1 MIDSPVHIITGRFSD
16 LYIRLRKK
24 EGRIY
29 NDKELSDL
37 PGIPKDH
44 PHARE
49 WNLRARSCMH
59 LLRYLSMQ
67 ERPLNILEVGCGNGW
82 LGHRLAGL
90 KDSFITG
97 TDINGPEINDAKRVF
112 ANIPNLQFIQ
122 GDIRNG
128 ILVEK
133 FDVIIFASSIQYF
146 NPIDD
151 ILDFALGMLAA
162 GGAIHILDS
171 RFYSNEEARKATL
184 RSQQYFYSL
193 GFPAMAS
200 HYFHHTLESISHYD
214 YKILRHPSQ
223 FIHKV
228 LGNHYPFHWISIS
241 GKK

>member
-1 MIDSPVHIITGRFSD
+1 
-16 LYIRLRKK
+16 
-24 EGRIY
+24 
-29 NDKELSDL
+29 
-37 PGIPKDH
+37 
-44 PHARE
+44 
-49 WNLRARSCMH
+49 MH
-59 LLRYLSMQ
+59 LLRYLTMQ

-171 RFYSNEEARKATL
+171 RFYSNEEARKGHSQVTTIFLFPGLPRNGKSLFSSHVRIDFPL
-184 RSQQYFYSL
+184 RL
-193 GFPAMAS
+193 
-200 HYFHHTLESISHYD
+200 
-214 YKILRHPSQ
+214 
-223 FIHKV
+223 
-228 LGNHYPFHWISIS
+228 
-241 GKK
+241 